1 MPRSDH
7 EAHVRRP
14 RARALALALAAMAL
28 VAAACGSS
36 DDGGGES
43 STGSAAEATGAV
55 FAGPAASA
63 EEGLDALYE
72 AAVANGEDT
81 VILAVSTTSAQI
93 YGDLAEA
100 FEERFPDIT
109 VELKEMDF
117 IQMGSVVQS
126 ELDAGQRTAD
136 VVTNAFLALKPM
148 IDAGSIDESIDW
160 AALGVPDER
169 VAEAGFVFQADGL
182 CTTVV
187 YNPDVIDEADLP
199 DDLEGFL
206 DSEWSNQLS
215 TLPSNGVACMGF
227 YALREGLDETTELV
241 EGLRDNG
248 MIFTDDA
255 EQLMLAGERPVI
267 VFHYSITAPRL
278 EAQGAPVAEKL
289 YPGTGVFRTRVAVVE
304 DTPVP
309 NAARLVTAWMVSPE
323 AMQIFEDYHQGGQGF
338 VADPDSMLVAR
349 TEALG
354 QDPTDE
360 SFFVYE
366 TLDNFADRAEA
377 ATTFRELFVG

>member
-1 MPRSDH
+1 MPT
-7 EAHVRRP
+7 APHVVRDRH
-14 RARALALALAAMAL
+14 RARAVAMTLAAIAL
-28 VAAACGSS
+28 VAAACGNG
-36 DDGGGES
+36 DDGGG
-43 STGSAAEATGAV
+43 SAAAPDGDVAGAV
-55 FAGPAASA
+55 FAGPAGSA
-63 EEGLDALYE
+63 EEGLEGLYE

-81 VILAVSTTSAQI
+81 VILAVSTTSAEI
-93 YGDLAEA
+93 YGDLAAA
-100 FEERFPDIT
+100 FEEQFPEIT

-160 AALGVPDER
+160 SAMGVPDER

-206 DSEWSNQLS
+206 ESEWSNQLS

-227 YALREGLDETTELV
+227 YALREGLEETTELV

-278 EAQGAPVAEKL
+278 EEQGAPVAEKL

-309 NAARLVTAWMVSPE
+309 NAARLLTAWMVSPE
-323 AMQIFEDYHQGGQGF
+323 AMEIFEDYHQGGQGF
-338 VADPDSMLVAR
+338 VGDPDSMLVTR

-360 SFFVYE
+360 TFFVYE
-366 TLDNFADRAEA
+366 TIDNFADRAEA
-377 ATTFRELFVG
+377 ASTFRELFVG